1 MKFFFHSLFFLF
13 SIFTIFLLSIFKHM
27 KKIYKKEPP
36 SRRKNAFAVYLV
48 TLEERNNL
56 EYISE

>member
-1 MKFFFHSLFFLF
+1 MKN
-13 SIFTIFLLSIFKHM
+13 
-27 KKIYKKEPP
+27 EPP

-48 TLEERNNL
+48 TLETRNNL

>member
-1 MKFFFHSLFFLF
+1 M
-13 SIFTIFLLSIFKHM
+13 I
-27 KKIYKKEPP
+27 KIYKKEPP

-48 TLEERNNL
+48 TLEERNKL